1 MRQFSDCNVI
11 DTFMMSHGGMVWP
24 SAWQIFM
31 YATLAW
37 FTVNFLEYISSV
49 NKARPGKPHRIQ
61 NCKQF
66 ATSCYGVNPLVTV
79 GCRLLHLQN
88 TGFSFF
94 SFISYNL
101 MTYYNIKHTRKKFH
115 IDGPE
120 KSHRPQR
127 KEPLVTC

>member
-11 DTFMMSHGGMVWP
+11 DTFVMSHGGMVWP
-24 SAWQIFM
+24 SAWKIFM

-66 ATSCYGVNPLVTV
+66 ATLCYGVNPLVIA

-88 TGFSFF
+88 TGFSFC

-101 MTYYNIKHTRKKFH
+101 MTYYNTKHTRKKFH
-115 IDGPE
+115 IDGPQ
-120 KSHRPQR
+120 KSHRPQK